1 VRLLITGGTG
11 ALGRAL
17 VSHLRSNSL
26 VERLCVLSRDEH
38 KVRALAD
45 QYQEPHPLRWFVGDI
60 RDQDRLKLA
69 LQGVDVVIH
78 AAALKRIDAVVNE
91 SLELDKTN
99 VRGTVNVL
107 EAALACGVRKVLVV
121 SSDKAVQPTN
131 AYGCTKM
138 LAECHAVGFNA
149 YSKPRGLSVSCVR
162 YGNVF
167 GSTGSILHI
176 WRQALKEGKPL
187 PMTSPNMTRFHLTI
201 AQAVEFCISSV
212 NRMIGGEIFVPD
224 LPAWRLR
231 DLADAML
238 DDTEM
243 NCGRDHLAAGR
254 VTVTGLRPGGEKLAE
269 IMLSEEE
276 PHRTLWQD
284 DRYLVMPAHKSWSSE
299 RYRGECL
306 KSDPCLKSDWPARWL
321 TVEQLRKELACAP
334 S

>member
-1 VRLLITGGTG
+1 
-11 ALGRAL
+11 
-17 VSHLRSNSL
+17 
-26 VERLCVLSRDEH
+26 
-38 KVRALAD
+38 
-45 QYQEPHPLRWFVGDI
+45 LRWFVGDI

-107 EAALACGVRKVLVV
+107 EAALVCGVRKVLVV

-149 YSKPRGLSVSCVR
+149 YSKPRGMSVSCVR

-187 PMTSPNMTRFHLTI
+187 PMTSPNMTRFHLTLP
-201 AQAVEFCISSV
+201 QAVEFCISSV

-224 LPAWRLR
+224 LPAWRLT
-231 DLADAML
+231 DLAEAMGGTPQL
-238 DDTEM
+238 I
-243 NCGRDHLAAGR
+243 
-254 VTVTGLRPGGEKLAE
+254 GLRPGGEKLAE

-321 TVEQLRKELACAP
+321 TVEQLREELRNA
-334 S
+334 

>member
-1 VRLLITGGTG
+1 MRLLITGGTG

-17 VSHLRSNSL
+17 VTHLRGNAL
-26 VERLCVLSRDEH
+26 IERLCVLSRDEH

-60 RDQDRLKLA
+60 RDVDRLKLA

-149 YSKPRGLSVSCVR
+149 YSKPRGMAVSCVR

-176 WRQALKEGKPL
+176 WRKAIQDGKPL
-187 PMTSPNMTRFHLTI
+187 PMTNPNMTRFHITLP
-201 AQAVEFCISSV
+201 QAVEFCISSV

-224 LPAWRLR
+224 LPAWRLM
-231 DLADAML
+231 DLAMAML
-238 DDTEM
+238 ESA
-243 NCGRDHLAAGR
+243 GIDHRHSPADAG
-254 VTVTGLRPGGEKLAE
+254 VVQYAGLRPGGEKLAE

-276 PHRTLWQD
+276 PGRTLWQD
-284 DRYLVMPAHKSWSSE
+284 DRYLVMPTHKSWSSE
-299 RYRGECL
+299 RYRGDCL
-306 KSDPCLKSDWPARWL
+306 KHDPNLKSDWPARWM
-321 TVEQLRKELACAP
+321 TVERLKEELRHV
-334 S
+334 